1 MKKIALLILVGLT
14 ITAFFR
20 SGGQDNPLVLLKAE
34 IIDKKGTVVWNN
46 DSTQAIQMVGN
57 VPQIILGQD
66 IPLFE
71 SYLNEVQAE
80 TLRLSINAGEGFKH
94 YADLPV
100 EQLQFKSLEQ
110 EVVSTQSIKTVN
122 RAKTEVKVEGK
133 PDRPE
138 NPLERQKWRLLQKG
152 GKYDLEKRSRARAMI
167 DRRLKQQQTNP
178 NKRDAGIANW
188 QNMGPDNIGG
198 RVRAIAINPQNNKEI
213 YIGAA
218 GGGIWKSEDGGE
230 KWSNLDDFLPSLAV
244 TSIVINYE
252 EPNVVYA
259 STGEGH
265 TSILGQPGEGIFR
278 STDAGETWEQLAGT
292 TTYNWINKLAIH
304 PENPSIIY
312 AAYSSGP
319 DSGPSFAGNI
329 IRTTDGGNT
338 WSFPLINALSQPLT
352 DVDISPVEPDLIIAS
367 GQNVVWRSTNG
378 GSTFTNQVSTTM
390 GDIPLGNRRIE
401 VAMYPGNADIV
412 YALVHQDSTSSNPIR
427 CRIYFS
433 NDAGDTWS
441 PGLTDANNIFPSN
454 GFGDYSN
461 MIWVDPKSEKS
472 VYFGGVDLWRS
483 TDNGVTANPISDWR
497 YYHRQTT
504 PDSFSL
510 HADQHIMVA
519 DAGYATSNLTV
530 YIGNDGGIQKI
541 PDLTAV
547 SKYSG
552 YENLVNTSL
561 GITQFYGGS
570 VDRFETVFGG
580 GAQDNSFST
589 GSASDNWTQTNTGDG
604 AYMAINYIYPDTIYA
619 NTNHNR
625 LWMSTDGGVT
635 FQQAMYKL
643 AGILPWP
650 LELES
655 EGAYL
660 ISPLH
665 MDYQNRHHIW
675 LGGNNL
681 YRYNAHTQIL
691 DTFNI
696 SMSGEF
702 ITAID
707 VANNGQDVLVGY
719 SGGTVRYSPNAGT
732 TWSGPIQPISVPGA
746 FITDIDIKHDLTQA
760 LVTVAGYNT
769 NNVWKIDNNQT
780 GGLFSSGTWT
790 NISMQIAIQ
799 TNTVTHHPLFDD
811 WIYIGTDLGIFSSED
826 NGDTW
831 SITPLYGSSGSKYG
845 NDGPIYTEV
854 TDLFWSGYSNA
865 VAPAMK
871 LWAATFG
878 RGLWRTNRIL
888 NKIYVDHV
896 NGNDNNTGTWL
907 GPFKTLK
914 KASLEAGSGAIIHF
928 VQGNNNNQGSHEET
942 QTILLDKRVI
952 FELNNGPIF
961 IK

>member
-1 MKKIALLILVGLT
+1 MKKIALVILVGLT

-20 SGGQDNPLVLLKAE
+20 SGDPDSPLALLKAE

-46 DSTQAIQMVGN
+46 DSTQAIQIVGD

-71 SYLNEVQAE
+71 NYLHEVQAE
-80 TLRLSINAGEGFKH
+80 TLRLWINVGNGYEH
-94 YADLPV
+94 YTDLSV
-100 EQLQFKSLEQ
+100 EELQFTNLEP
-110 EVVSTQSIKTVN
+110 EFVSTQSIERAN
-122 RAKTEVKVEGK
+122 RAKTEVKIEGK
-133 PDRPE
+133 LDRPE
-138 NPLERQKWRLLQKG
+138 NPMERQKWRLLQKG

-167 DRRLKQQQTNP
+167 ERRLKQQQN
-178 NKRDAGIANW
+178 NHGKRDAGVANW
-188 QNMGPDNIGG
+188 ENMGPDNIGG
-198 RVRAIAINPQNNKEI
+198 RVRAIAINPQNDKEI

-218 GGGIWKSEDGGE
+218 GGGIWKTEDGGAS
-230 KWSNLDDFLPSLAV
+230 WNHLDDFLPSLAV
-244 TSIVINYE
+244 TSIVINHE
-252 EPNVVYA
+252 EPSIVFA
-259 STGEGH
+259 STGEGQ
-265 TSILGQPGEGIFR
+265 TGVIGQPGEGIFR
-278 STDAGETWEQLAGT
+278 STDAGDTWEQLAGT
-292 TTYNWINKLAIH
+292 TNYNWINKLAIH
-304 PENPSIIY
+304 PQDPSIIY
-312 AAYSSGP
+312 AAYSTGP
-319 DSGPSFAGNI
+319 DSGPSFGGNI
-329 IRTTDGGNT
+329 IRTLNGGNT
-338 WSFPLINALSQPLT
+338 WSFQLINGLSPPLT
-352 DVDISPVEPDLIIAS
+352 DIDISSDEPNLIIAS
-367 GQNVVWRSTNG
+367 GQNTVWRSTDG
-378 GSTFTNQVSTTM
+378 GSTFVNQVSATT
-390 GDIPLGNRRIE
+390 GDIPSGNRRIE
-401 VAMYPGNADIV
+401 VAMDPANVDVV
-412 YALVHQDSTSSNPIR
+412 YALVHQDSTSTNPIR
-427 CRIYFS
+427 CRIYYS
-433 NDAGDTWS
+433 DDAGDTWTA
-441 PGLTDANNIFPSN
+441 GFTDANEVFSSN

-461 MIWVDPKSEKS
+461 MIWVDPKNNKS
-472 VYFGGVDLWRS
+472 IYFGGVDLWHS
-483 TDNGVTANPISDWR
+483 IDNGVTASRISDWT
-497 YYHRQTT
+497 YYHKQTT

-519 DAGYATSNLTV
+519 DAGYGSSNFSV
-530 YIGNDGGIQKI
+530 YVGNDGGIQKI
-541 PDLTAV
+541 MDLTTV
-547 SKYSG
+547 STYDG
-552 YENLVNTSL
+552 YENLVNKSL

-589 GSASDNWTQTNTGDG
+589 GSAPDNWTQTTTGDG
-604 AYMAINYIYPDTIYA
+604 AYMAINYINPDTIYA

-625 LWMSTDGGVT
+625 LWMSTDGGAT

-696 SMSGEF
+696 NVSGEF

-719 SGGTVRYSPNAGT
+719 SGGTVRYSPNGGT
-732 TWSGPIQPISVPGA
+732 TWSGPIEPISVPSA
-746 FITDIDIKHDLTQA
+746 FITDIDIKHDLSQA
-760 LVTVAGYNT
+760 LVTVAGYHT
-769 NNVWKIDNNQT
+769 DNVWKITNNQA
-780 GGLFSSGTWT
+780 GGLFSSGTWID
-790 NISMQIAIQ
+790 ISMQIPLQ

-826 NGDTW
+826 NGNTW
-831 SITPLYGSSGSKYG
+831 SITPLYGSAGDKHG

-854 TDLFWSGYSNA
+854 TDLFWSGYQTA
-865 VAPAMK
+865 IAPAMK

-878 RGLWRTNRIL
+878 RGLWRSNPIL

-896 NGNDNNTGTWL
+896 NGSDNNSGTWL

-914 KASLEAGSGAIIHF
+914 KASQEAGSGAIIHF

-942 QTILLDKRVI
+942 QNILLDKRVL
-952 FELNNGPIF
+952 FELNNGPVF
-961 IK
+961 IE

>member
-1 MKKIALLILVGLT
+1 MKKIVLLLLLFT
-14 ITAFFR
+14 TLFAFHTLQKHED
-20 SGGQDNPLVLLKAE
+20 GVVLLKAH
-34 IIDKKGTVVWNN
+34 ILDKNGTVVWSN
-46 DSTQAIQMVGN
+46 DSTQQISVVDG
-57 VPQIILGQD
+57 VPKITLGQD

-71 SYLNEVQAE
+71 NYFKKVEAHV
-80 TLRLSINAGEGFKH
+80 LRLWIDHGRGFEHYNDLSFDELSIN
-94 YADLPV
+94 P
-100 EQLQFKSLEQ
+100 LQE
-110 EVVSTQSIKTVN
+110 EVVSASSLHHQQKKN
-122 RAKTEVKVEGK
+122 KEVRVEGK

-138 NPLERQKWRLLQKG
+138 NPVERQQWRLKQKG
-152 GKYDLEKRSRARAMI
+152 GKYEIEKRSRARKMI
-167 DRRLKQQQTNP
+167 ERRLKQQASAP

-188 QNMGPDNIGG
+188 ENMGPDNIGG
-198 RVRAIAINPQNNKEI
+198 RVRAIAINPQNDKEI

-218 GGGIWKSEDGGE
+218 GGGIWKTEDKGAS
-230 KWSNLDDFLPSLAV
+230 WYNLDDFLPSLAV
-244 TSIVINYE
+244 TSIVINYD

-259 STGEGH
+259 STGEGQ
-265 TSILGQPGEGIFR
+265 TSTLGQPGEGIFR
-278 STDAGETWEQLAGT
+278 TTDGGDTWEQLPGT
-292 TTYNWINKLAIH
+292 NIYNWINKLAIH
-304 PENPSIIY
+304 PEDPSIIY
-312 AAYSSGP
+312 AVYSTGSEQEPTFG
-319 DSGPSFAGNI
+319 GNV
-329 IRTTDGGNT
+329 IRTTNGGNN
-338 WSFPLINALSQPLT
+338 WSFPLIFSLSPPLT
-352 DVDISPVEPDLIIAS
+352 DIDISPANPNLIIAS
-367 GQNVVWRSTNG
+367 GQNAVWRSTDG
-378 GSTFTNQVSTTM
+378 GMTFVNQVSATT
-390 GDIPLGNRRIE
+390 GDIPSGNRRIE
-401 VAMYPGNADIV
+401 VAMFPGNVDIV

-427 CRIYFS
+427 CRIYYS
-433 NDAGDTWS
+433 DDAGDTWS
-441 PGLTDANNIFPSN
+441 PGLTDANNVFPSN

-519 DAGYATSNLTV
+519 APGYGTDNFTV
-530 YIGNDGGIQKI
+530 FVGNDGGIQVI

-547 SKYSG
+547 STYNG
-552 YENLVNTSL
+552 YENLVNKSL

-589 GSASDNWTQTNTGDG
+589 GSAPDNWTQTTTGDG
-604 AYMAINYIYPDTIYA
+604 AYIAINYINPDTIFA
-619 NTNHNR
+619 NTNYNR
-625 LWMSTDGGVT
+625 LWMSTDGGAT

-665 MDYQNRHHIW
+665 MDFQNRHHIW

-696 SMSGEF
+696 SVSGEF

-719 SGGTVRYSPNAGT
+719 SEGTIRYSGT
-732 TWSGPIQPISVPGA
+732 GGATWSPPIEYIGMPHA
-746 FITDIDIKHDLTQA
+746 FITDIDIKHDLSQA

-769 NNVWKIDNNQT
+769 DNIWKLENTHPN
-780 GGLFSSGTWT
+780 GLFSSGTWSD
-790 NISMQIAIQ
+790 ISMQIPLQ
-799 TNTVTHHPLFDD
+799 TNTITHHPLFDD

-826 NGDTW
+826 NGSTW
-831 SITPLYGSSGSKYG
+831 SITPLYGSSGNKHG

-854 TDLFWSGYSNA
+854 TDLFWSGYQFS

-878 RGLWRTNRIL
+878 RGLWRSNRVL

-896 NGNDNNTGTWL
+896 NGSDNNAGTWL
-907 GPFKTLK
+907 NPFKTLK
-914 KASLEAGSGAIIHF
+914 KASEEAGSGAIIHF
-928 VQGNNNNQGSHEET
+928 VQGQNNNMGIHEET
-942 QTILLDKRVI
+942 ETILLDKRVL
-952 FELNNGPIF
+952 FEYNNGPVI
-961 IK
+961 IR